1 MVGLEKN
8 GPILFVKPFPK
19 QEALEIDCCLDAQEQ
34 YVLKKIC
41 PDYSVTCVNKE
52 GQANKKFL
60 REFSRDVASYSDL
73 VIMGKQCA
81 TLLGLPYK
89 EWDKYAI
96 HTNHYDKTMWFTPAL
111 GTMMTS
117 NKRLK
122 QFRAFV
128 EKIREN
134 L

>member
-1 MVGLEKN
+1 MVALEKN

-19 QEALEIDCCLDAQEQ
+19 QEALEIDSCLDAQEQ

-41 PDYSVTCVNKE
+41 PNYSVTCVNKE
-52 GQANKKFL
+52 GKANKKHLPQLALDF
-60 REFSRDVASYSDL
+60 EGFKHSIV
-73 VIMGKQCA
+73 MGKQCA
-81 TLLGLPYK
+81 DLIELPYV
-89 EWDKYAI
+89 EWGSLALGGLVF
-96 HTNHYDKTMWFTPAL
+96 WFTPAL

-128 EKIREN
+128 EKISEN

>member
-1 MVGLEKN
+1 MVELEKN

-19 QEALEIDCCLDAQEQ
+19 QEALEIDSCLDAQEQ
-34 YVLKKIC
+34 YVLKKIY
-41 PDYSVTCVNKE
+41 PNYSVTCINKE
-52 GQANKKFL
+52 GKANKEHL
-60 REFSRDVASYSDL
+60 SEFKVEILGFSNIIL
-73 VIMGKQCA
+73 MGKQCA
-81 TLLGLPYK
+81 NLLGTPYL
-89 EWDKYAI
+89 EWRSLSALRQ
-96 HTNHYDKTMWFTPAL
+96 NLVFWFTPAL

-128 EKIREN
+128 EQISEN

>member
-1 MVGLEKN
+1 MVQLEKN
-8 GPILFVKPFPK
+8 GPLLFVKPFPK
-19 QEALEIDCCLDAQEQ
+19 LEALEIGCCLDAQEQ

-41 PDYSVTCVNKE
+41 PDYSVTCINKE
-52 GQANKKFL
+52 GKMNKEHLSQFKTEILSFPNIIL
-60 REFSRDVASYSDL
+60 
-73 VIMGKQCA
+73 MGKQCA
-81 TLLGLPYK
+81 NLLGTPYL
-89 EWDKYAI
+89 EWRSLSASRQNLI
-96 HTNHYDKTMWFTPAL
+96 FWFTPAL